1 MRMRAG
7 VARLALWVCALLCA
21 AAHAQAP
28 LQAFDAGTPA
38 ALRARHAG
46 QPYVLAFWSTTCEP
60 CREEM
65 PVFRA
70 LQRKY
75 PGVPIHLVAADPPGE
90 QAAINAFLKR
100 YDPGRVSRW
109 AFADEFAERVRH
121 AIDPAWR
128 GELPRTYLFDARHV
142 PETITGRLEPARL
155 EAWMRAQARPAAR

>member
-1 MRMRAG
+1 MST
-7 VARLALWVCALLCA
+7 RLKFAAALFFAFMLECVS
-21 AAHAQAP
+21 AHAQP
-28 LQAFDAGTPA
+28 VPKPFDTSTPA
-38 ALRARHAG
+38 ELRARHAG
-46 QPYVLAFWSTTCEP
+46 QPYVLAFWSTTCAP
-60 CREEM
+60 CRDEM